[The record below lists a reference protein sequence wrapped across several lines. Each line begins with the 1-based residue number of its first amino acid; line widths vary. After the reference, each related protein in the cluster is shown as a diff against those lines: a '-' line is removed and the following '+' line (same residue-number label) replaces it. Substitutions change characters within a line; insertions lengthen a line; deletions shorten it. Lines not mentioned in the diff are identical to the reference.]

1 MLSEKES
8 QVLLKFMEMTINRV
22 NQTQAYV
29 YATQQA
35 LIEKGIVTEAR
46 LIELIGQS
54 LKRPQIKVGAK
65 ALEAMVGKIEP
76 HQHLT
81 VPEGDHKGSLERI
94 MNLIDDT
101 SINKE
106 SHT

>member
-54 LKRPQIKVGAK
+54 LKRPQIKVGEK

-76 HQHLT
+76 HEHIT
-81 VPEGDHKGSLERI
+81 VPEGSNKASLERI
-94 MNLIDDT
+94 MDLIDNT
-101 SINKE
+101 SVTTEN
-106 SHT
+106 